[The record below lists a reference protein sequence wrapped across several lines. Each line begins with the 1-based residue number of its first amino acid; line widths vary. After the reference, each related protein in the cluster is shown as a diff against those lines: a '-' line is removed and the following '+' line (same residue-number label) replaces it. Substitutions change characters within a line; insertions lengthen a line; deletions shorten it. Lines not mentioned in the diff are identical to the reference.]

1 MVSVDE
7 FFYGNTVR
15 LYGGNLQ
22 IHPPGFCAEPTG
34 CRCCRWKT
42 PMKVVQFAM
51 VHPEVQLASKHIR
64 TAGMINNRGES
75 YPVTI
80 TDIQPSPLVKSRRGK
95 LLLNVSSVR
104 PQARFHL
111 LTKIH

>member
-1 MVSVDE
+1 
-7 FFYGNTVR
+7 
-15 LYGGNLQ
+15 
-22 IHPPGFCAEPTG
+22 
-34 CRCCRWKT
+34 
-42 PMKVVQFAM
+42 MKVVQFAM
-51 VHPEVQLASKHIR
+51 AHPEVQLASKHIR
-64 TAGMINNRGES
+64 TAGMINAHGES

-80 TDIQPSPLVKSRRGK
+80 TGIQPSTDAKSWRGK